1 MIEESHFAESAV
13 NDEANSVD
21 SDRCLCNVCCQHD
34 LPLVGFGLNYE
45 RVTFMKAYSCI
56 SDGRALN
63 SILTST
69 FFLLGYSIV
78 CIFSISIL

>member
-1 MIEESHFAESAV
+1 MIEESHFAESAI

-45 RVTFMKAYSCI
+45 
-56 SDGRALN
+56 
-63 SILTST
+63 
-69 FFLLGYSIV
+69 
-78 CIFSISIL
+78 